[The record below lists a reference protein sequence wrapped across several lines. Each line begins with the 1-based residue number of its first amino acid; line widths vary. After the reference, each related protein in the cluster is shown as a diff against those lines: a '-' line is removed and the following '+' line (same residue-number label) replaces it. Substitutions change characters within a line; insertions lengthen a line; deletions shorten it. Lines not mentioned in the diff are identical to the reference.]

1 MWAEEGTVTPVTGSS
16 TARDAPASLVGVAVL
31 DDLGVIR
38 DGIRHALSGVPDFQ
52 VVADGPMDDAAPELV
67 RTSGATVVLADLGA
81 GDRPDA
87 EFVRVLARIAP
98 TARVVVFTSSADQEL
113 LWEALESGA
122 RGFMLKDAPRQEIVA
137 ALRLVAGGRTYV
149 DERVA
154 PDVLR
159 QQPRPRRS
167 GTLSDRERQILQM
180 LADGASNKDVSD
192 HLVLS
197 VETVKTH
204 VKHILTKLGV
214 KHRTQA
220 VAVGLRQGIIR

>member
-1 MWAEEGTVTPVTGSS
+1 VI
-16 TARDAPASLVGVAVL
+16 GVAVFDNL
-31 DDLGVIR
+31 SVIR
-38 DGIRHALSGVPDFQ
+38 DGVRHALSGAADFQ
-52 VVADGPMDDAAPELV
+52 VVADGPVDDAATEV
-67 RTSGATVVLADLGA
+67 ARTSGASIVLADLG

-87 EFVRVLARIAP
+87 EFVRVLARVAP
-98 TARVVVFTSSADQEL
+98 DVRVVVFAAHPDQEL

-122 RGFMLKDAPRQEIVA
+122 RGFMLKDCPRQEIVS
-137 ALRLVAGGRTYV
+137 ALRLVASGRTYV

-167 GTLSDRERQILQM
+167 GALSDRERQILQM